1 MATSFT
7 DAFETL
13 HRIEYVGIPTHPLWN
28 ANIQRWRYLSDSF
41 TGGNDYRRGEYL
53 TKYIMEDGGEYSQRL
68 ANTPLDNHCKSVI
81 DTYNAFLFRKPP
93 YRDYGSIDN
102 DPALINFLEDADLEG
117 RTFDA
122 FMRDV
127 STQASI
133 YGMSWVVID
142 RPNTQVGTRAE
153 ELQQGIRPYV
163 SLITPQNV
171 INWDYQRQPNGL
183 QKLSMVH
190 ILESIT
196 DDVAVFKEYTAELIT
211 TYRQHKDTEAEII
224 DQMINPLGEVPVVCV
239 YAQRSEHKGVG
250 VSDIADISDG
260 QKAIYNEL
268 SEIEALIRLQ
278 NHPSLVMPQGT
289 DAQAGAGAIITLE
302 QGMDPGLKP
311 YLLQPSGA
319 SIESLL
325 KSIDSKVNSINRM
338 ANMGGVRNTVTT
350 AMSGIALE
358 TEFQLLNAR
367 LAQKA
372 DNLELA
378 EEQIW
383 RIWASWQ
390 GQTWDGTIEYPD
402 TFNIHDKQNTV
413 ALIQEAKKT
422 LPQNPR
428 LLTEL
433 DHMLA
438 KALITDEDILQ
449 EVLEDQQNTV
459 AAPEGAEQQGQTSP
473 DEMTHT
479 EQTTAAGLVS
489 HLREMVA
496 QNYTD
501 EQILQLHPE
510 LKKLEE

>member
-28 ANIQRWRYLSDSF
+28 ANILRWRYLSDSF

-53 TKYIMEDGGEYSQRL
+53 TKYIMEDGSEYSQRL
-68 ANTPLDNHCKSVI
+68 ANTPLDNHSKSVI

-102 DPALINFLEDADLEG
+102 DPALVNFLEDADLEG

-122 FMRDV
+122 FVRDV

-133 YGMSWVVID
+133 YGMAWVVID

-153 ELQQGIRPYV
+153 ELEQGIRPYV

-183 QKLSMVH
+183 QKLSMVQ

-196 DDVAVFKEYTAELIT
+196 DDVAVFKEYTAEMIT
-211 TYRQHKDTEAEII
+211 TYRQHKDTPAEII

-239 YAQRSEHKGVG
+239 YAQRSEHRGIG
-250 VSDIADISDG
+250 VSDIADISDA

-268 SEIEALIRLQ
+268 SEIEQLIRLQ
-278 NHPSLVMPQGT
+278 NHPSLVVAQGT
-289 DAQAGAGAIITLE
+289 DTQAGAGAIITLE

-325 KSIDSKVNSINRM
+325 KSIDAKVNSINRM

-367 LAQKA
+367 LAQKS

-383 RIWASWQ
+383 RIWAQWQ
-390 GQTWDGTIEYPD
+390 GQTWDGTIDYPD

-422 LPQNPR
+422 LPQNPK

-433 DHMLA
+433 DRMLA

-459 AAPEGAEQQGQTSP
+459 AAPEGAEQQGLTSP
-473 DEMTHT
+473 DETTHT

-501 EQILQLHPE
+501 EQILELHPE
-510 LKKLEE
+510 LKKIEE